1 MFKGALS
8 VTALLTGCS
17 ITLAQ
22 ERGSAQDQQACSRD
36 VSRHG
41 RKVMDQ
47 GDDVVRQC
55 LLQHRSKLTDACQ
68 KVLKDHGQLP
78 DMAKL
83 TSYLLRPIARRM
95 PAPRK

>member
-8 VTALLTGCS
+8 VAALLIGCA
-17 ITLAQ
+17 IAFAQ

-36 VSRHG
+36 VSRHC

-68 KVLKDHGQLP
+68 KVLKDHGQ
-78 DMAKL
+78 
-83 TSYLLRPIARRM
+83 
-95 PAPRK
+95 